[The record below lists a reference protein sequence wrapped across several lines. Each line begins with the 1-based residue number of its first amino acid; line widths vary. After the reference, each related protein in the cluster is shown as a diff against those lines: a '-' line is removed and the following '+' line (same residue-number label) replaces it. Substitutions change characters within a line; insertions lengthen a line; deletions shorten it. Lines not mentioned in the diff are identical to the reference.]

1 MRALRFALLTL
12 VRDWKSGELTVLM
25 MALVVAVGALTAV
38 GFFTNR
44 VGQAVAVQ
52 AAEVL
57 AADLRLQSSR
67 PLDPRYLEEARK
79 RGLRSARTLSMV
91 SVVFKGER
99 SQLTALRSVGPG
111 YPLRGKVRIAD
122 QPFAPAR
129 VTDEIPVRGEIWADA
144 RLLATLDAA
153 VGDRVSVGAA
163 TFRVGRVLD
172 YRPDQGSTFSDLAPN
187 LLMHIDDVAVTE
199 LVQPGSR
206 LTHADLFAGSPGRI
220 AAFKTYLESTRA
232 AGERLLDIA
241 EASPQIRSSS
251 DRASRFL
258 NLAGLVSVLLA
269 AIAVAMAARRYA
281 QRHLD
286 NVALMKCMGA
296 SQRFIL
302 QISLGELVLLAL
314 IAAAAGTLIGFLAQ
328 EGLAWLLR
336 DLIRGDLP
344 PPSLDAAYLGLVT
357 AVAVLTG
364 FALPPLLQL
373 RDVPPVRVL
382 RRNIEPPPLAYSIT
396 YGLAIGAILA
406 MLLWLVRDVRL
417 VLWVAAGTAGT
428 LAILVGAGWLLVRFL
443 ARLRGGV
450 GVAWRY
456 GLANIAR
463 RGRES
468 IVQIVAFGLGLMVL
482 LLLAVVRN
490 DLLEDWRA
498 SLPPD
503 VPNHFLINIR
513 PDEQASLRDFF
524 VERGVEAPRLFPMI
538 RARLTH
544 IDGKPTSEMAFANDR
559 GRNFSERE
567 QNLTWSSEP
576 QSDNKIVAGKWWTA
590 EDVGRPL
597 VSITTEYQEELGLKL
612 GDKLTFDI
620 AGETVEV
627 EVASVRKVQWD
638 SFQPNFFLVFA
649 PGVLDSATG
658 TYMTAVFLDAEQRRS
673 LVELVRRYPSVSIFD
688 MDALMKQVREVMDK
702 ASLAVQ
708 YVFLFT
714 LLAGITVLLAAIQ
727 STRDERRYESAILRT
742 LGASRRTVLQG
753 VAAEF
758 VALGLLSGTLAA
770 FGASVAGYFVAT
782 QLFNLEYTLDLSVWS
797 VGLVLG
803 VLLVGISGTLATR
816 SVVNHPPVAT
826 LRQDV

>member
-12 VRDWKSGELTVLM
+12 VRDWKSGELGVLM

-57 AADLRLQSSR
+57 AADLRLQSTR
-67 PLDPRYLEEARK
+67 PLDARYLDEARK
-79 RGLRSARTLSMV
+79 RGLRTARTLTTV

-99 SQLTALRSVGPG
+99 SQLTSLRAVGSG
-111 YPLRGKVRIAD
+111 YPLRGKLKIAD

-129 VTDEIPVRGEIWADA
+129 TTDEIPARSEIWADA
-144 RLLATLDAA
+144 RLLATLDAN
-153 VGDRVSVGAA
+153 VGDSVSVGAA
-163 TFRVGRVLD
+163 TFRIGRVLD
-172 YRPDQGSTFSDLAPN
+172 YRPDQGSTFSELAPN
-187 LLMHIDDVAVTE
+187 LLMHIDDIAATE

-206 LTHADLFAGSPGRI
+206 VTNADLFAGTRARI
-220 AAFKTYLESTRA
+220 AAFKTYLESNKR

-251 DRASRFL
+251 ERASRFL

-296 SQRFIL
+296 SQSFIL
-302 QISLGELVLLAL
+302 QISIGELVLLAL
-314 IAAAAGTLIGFLAQ
+314 IAACAGTAIGFLAQ

-357 AVAVLTG
+357 SVAVLTG

-396 YGLAIGAILA
+396 YGLAIGALLA
-406 MLLWLVRDVRL
+406 MLLWLVRDVHL
-417 VLWVAAGTAGT
+417 VLGVAAGTAGT
-428 LAILVGAGWLLVRFL
+428 LAVLTAAGWLLVRIL

-513 PDEQASLRDFF
+513 PDEQASLREFF
-524 VERGVEAPRLFPMI
+524 VARGVPRPQLFPMI

-544 IDGKPTSEMAFANDR
+544 INGRPVDELKFATDQ

-567 QNLTWSSEP
+567 QNLTWAEEP
-576 QSDNKIVAGKWWTA
+576 QSDNKIIAGKWWTK
-590 EDVGRPL
+590 EDAGKPL
-597 VSITTEYQEELGLKL
+597 VSIATEYQEELGLRL
-612 GDKLTFDI
+612 GDKLRFDI
-620 AGETVEV
+620 AGETLEV
-627 EVASVRKVQWD
+627 AVASVRKVQWD

-658 TYMTAVFLDAEQRRS
+658 TYMTAVYLNAEQRRS
-673 LVELVRRYPSVSIFD
+673 LVDLVRRYPSVSIFD
-688 MDALMKQVREVMDK
+688 MDALMRQVREVMDK

-770 FGASVAGYFVAT
+770 LGATVAGYFLAT
-782 QLFNLEYTLDLSVWS
+782 QLFNLEYTLDLWVWT

-826 LRQDV
+826 LRQDA

>member
-1 MRALRFALLTL
+1 
-12 VRDWKSGELTVLM
+12 
-25 MALVVAVGALTAV
+25 
-38 GFFTNR
+38 
-44 VGQAVAVQ
+44 
-52 AAEVL
+52 
-57 AADLRLQSSR
+57 LRLQSTR
-67 PLDPRYLEEARK
+67 PLDARYLDEARK
-79 RGLRSARTLSMV
+79 RGLRTARTLTTV

-99 SQLTALRSVGPG
+99 SQLTSLRAVGSG
-111 YPLRGKVRIAD
+111 YPLRGKLKIAD

-129 VTDEIPVRGEIWADA
+129 TTDEIPARSEIWADA
-144 RLLATLDAA
+144 RLLATLDAN
-153 VGDRVSVGAA
+153 VGDSVSVGAA
-163 TFRVGRVLD
+163 TFRIGRVLD
-172 YRPDQGSTFSDLAPN
+172 YRPDQGSTFSELAPN
-187 LLMHIDDVAVTE
+187 LLMHIDDIAATE

-206 LTHADLFAGSPGRI
+206 VTNADLFAGTRARI
-220 AAFKTYLESTRA
+220 AAFKTYLESNKR

-251 DRASRFL
+251 ERASRFL

-296 SQRFIL
+296 SQSFIL
-302 QISLGELVLLAL
+302 QISIGELVLLAL
-314 IAAAAGTLIGFLAQ
+314 IAACAGTAIGFLAQ

-357 AVAVLTG
+357 SVAVLTG

-396 YGLAIGAILA
+396 YGLAIGALLA
-406 MLLWLVRDVRL
+406 MLLWLVRDVHL
-417 VLWVAAGTAGT
+417 VLGVAAGTAGT
-428 LAILVGAGWLLVRFL
+428 LAVLTAAGWLLVRIL

-513 PDEQASLRDFF
+513 PDEQASLREFF
-524 VERGVEAPRLFPMI
+524 VARGVPRPQLFPMI

-544 IDGKPTSEMAFANDR
+544 INGRPVDELKFATDQ

-567 QNLTWSSEP
+567 QNLTWAEEP
-576 QSDNKIVAGKWWTA
+576 QSDNKIIAGKWWTK
-590 EDVGRPL
+590 EDAGKPL
-597 VSITTEYQEELGLKL
+597 VSIATEYQEELGLRL
-612 GDKLTFDI
+612 GDKLRFDI
-620 AGETVEV
+620 AGETLEV
-627 EVASVRKVQWD
+627 AVASVRKVQWD

-658 TYMTAVFLDAEQRRS
+658 TYMTAVYLNAEQRRS
-673 LVELVRRYPSVSIFD
+673 LVDLVRRYPSVSIFD
-688 MDALMKQVREVMDK
+688 MDALMRQVREVMDK

-770 FGASVAGYFVAT
+770 LGATVAGYFLAT
-782 QLFNLEYTLDLSVWS
+782 QLFNLEYTLDLWVWT

-826 LRQDV
+826 LRQDA

>member
-12 VRDWKSGELTVLM
+12 VRDWKSGELTVLLL
-25 MALVVAVGALTAV
+25 ALIVAVGALTAV

-44 VGQAVAVQ
+44 VNQAVAVQ

-57 AADLRLQSSR
+57 AADLRLQSNN
-67 PLDPRYLEEARK
+67 PLDERYLVEAHS
-79 RGLRSARTLSMV
+79 RGLRTARTLSML

-129 VTDEIPVRGEIWADA
+129 VTDEIPKRGEVWADA
-144 RLLATLDAA
+144 RLLATLDAN
-153 VGDRVSVGAA
+153 VGDSVTVGAA
-163 TFRVGRVLD
+163 TLRVGRVLD
-172 YRPDQGSTFSDLAPN
+172 YRPDQGSSFSDLAPN
-187 LLMHIDDVAVTE
+187 LLMHVEDVPATE

-206 LTHADLFAGSPGRI
+206 LRYAYLFAGPAGRI
-220 AAFKTYLESTRA
+220 AAFKGWVEETKA
-232 AGERLLDIA
+232 VGERILDIA
-241 EASPQIRSSS
+241 EASPQIRTSS
-251 DRASRFL
+251 DRAGRFL

-269 AIAVAMAARRYA
+269 AVAVAMAARRYA

-296 SQRFIL
+296 AQRFIL
-302 QISLGELVLLAL
+302 QISLVELVLLAL
-314 IAAAAGTLIGFLAQ
+314 IAAAAGTAIGYLAQ

-336 DLIRGDLP
+336 DLIRGELP
-344 PPSLDAAYLGLVT
+344 NPSPDAAYLGLVT
-357 AVAVLTG
+357 SVAVLTG

-382 RRNIEPPPLAYSIT
+382 RRNMEPPPLAYSIT
-396 YGLAIGAILA
+396 YGLAVAAILG
-406 MLLWLVRDVRL
+406 MLLWLVRDWRL
-417 VLWVAAGTAGT
+417 VLGVAAGIAAT
-428 LAILVGAGWLLVRFL
+428 LAILMLAGWILVKVL
-443 ARLRGGV
+443 ARFRGGV

-482 LLLAVVRN
+482 LLLALVRD
-490 DLLEDWRA
+490 DLLQDWRA

-513 PDEQASLRDFF
+513 PDEQEALRDFF
-524 VERGVEAPRLFPMI
+524 VERGVPAPRLFPMI

-544 IDGKPTSEMAFANDR
+544 INDR
-559 GRNFSERE
+559 ATADMKFATDRGDNFAERE
-567 QNLTWSSEP
+567 QNLTWALEP
-576 QSDNKIVAGKWWTA
+576 QKDNKIVAGSWWSQS
-590 EDVGRPL
+590 DLGKPL
-597 VSITTEYQEELGLKL
+597 VSIATEYQEELGLKL
-612 GDKLTFDI
+612 GDNLRFDI
-620 AGETVEV
+620 AGETVEAR
-627 EVASVRKVQWD
+627 VASVRKVQWD

-649 PGVLDSATG
+649 PGVLDNAAG
-658 TYMTAVFLDAEQRRS
+658 TYMTAVFLDAQQRRS
-673 LVELVRRYPSVSIFD
+673 LVDLVRRFPSVSIFD
-688 MDALMKQVREVMDK
+688 MDALMKQVRDVMDK

-714 LLAGITVLLAAIQ
+714 LAAGVTVLLAAIQ
-727 STRDERRYESAILRT
+727 STRDERRYESAMLRT
-742 LGASRRTVLQG
+742 LGATRRTVLQG

-758 VALGLLSGTLAA
+758 AALGLLAGTLAA
-770 FGASVAGYFVAT
+770 LGASVVGYFVAT
-782 QLFNLEYTLDLSVWS
+782 RLFDLDYSIDPRVWG
-797 VGLVLG
+797 VGLVCG

-826 LRQDV
+826 LRQP

>member
-12 VRDWKSGELTVLM
+12 VRDWKSGELTVLL
-25 MALVVAVGALTAV
+25 MAVIVAVGALTAV

-67 PLDPRYLEEARK
+67 PLDPRYLEEARE
-79 RGLRSARTLSMV
+79 RGLRTARTLSMV

-99 SQLTALRSVGPG
+99 SQLTSLRAVASG
-111 YPLRGKVRIAD
+111 YPLRGKVKIAD

-129 VTDEIPVRGEIWADA
+129 TTEEIPARGEIWADA
-144 RLLATLDAA
+144 RLLATLEAN
-153 VGDRVSVGAA
+153 VGDRVSVGAT
-163 TFRVGRVLD
+163 TFRIGRVLD
-172 YRPDQGSTFSDLAPN
+172 YRPDQGSTFSELAPN
-187 LLMHIDDVAVTE
+187 LLMHIDDIGATE

-206 LTHADLFAGSPGRI
+206 VRYADLFAGTPGRV
-220 AAFKTYLESTRA
+220 ASFKTYLESTKK

-296 SQRFIL
+296 SQGFIL

-314 IAAAAGTLIGFLAQ
+314 IAAAVGTAIGFLAQ

-417 VLWVAAGTAGT
+417 VLGVAAGTAGT
-428 LAILVGAGWLLVRFL
+428 LAVLIAAGWLLVRIM

-524 VERGVEAPRLFPMI
+524 IARGVPAPQLFPMI

-544 IDGKPTSEMAFANDR
+544 INGKPVDEMTFATDQ

-567 QNLTWSSEP
+567 QNLSWAEEP
-576 QSDNKIVAGKWWTA
+576 QSDNKIVGGKWWTK
-590 EDVGRPL
+590 DDFGKPL
-597 VSITTEYQEELGLKL
+597 VSIATEYQEELGLKL
-612 GDKLTFDI
+612 GDKVRFDI
-620 AGETVEV
+620 AGETLEV
-627 EVASVRKVQWD
+627 AVASVRKVQWD
-638 SFQPNFFLVFA
+638 SFHPNFFLVFA

-658 TYMTAVFLDAEQRRS
+658 TYMTAVYLDTEQRRS
-673 LVELVRRYPSVSIFD
+673 LVDLVRRYPSVSIFD
-688 MDALMKQVREVMDK
+688 MDALMRQVREVMDK

-727 STRDERRYESAILRT
+727 STRDERRYESAMLRT

-758 VALGLLSGTLAA
+758 VALGLLAGTLAA
-770 FGASVAGYFVAT
+770 LGASVAGYFIAT
-782 QLFNLEYTLDLSVWS
+782 QLFNLEYTIDLWVWT

-826 LRQDV
+826 LRQDI